1 MTTGFD
7 RWRSTAMAVAIGSLT
22 VFMMFGSQLPRSV
35 IANAAQAQASAGT
48 RSVLD
53 GVYTEEQAKRGQAR
67 YRRCI
72 LCHLDELQ
80 GDPAKRAA
88 PIAGEAFLEK
98 WIGHTVKEL
107 LEKTSTTMPQ
117 DSPGSM
123 TPQEYADVL
132 SYMLQVNKFPAG
144 KEELSAQS
152 EQLDRILI
160 EKPRPDAKN

>member
-1 MTTGFD
+1 MTTRFD
-7 RWRSTAMAVAIGSLT
+7 RWRSTALAIAIGSLA
-22 VFMMFGSQLPRSV
+22 VFMMFGSQVPRSV

-53 GVYTEEQAKRGQAR
+53 GVYTEDQAKRGQAR

-72 LCHLDELQ
+72 LCHLDDLQ
-80 GDPAKRAA
+80 GDPAKQAS

-98 WIGHTVKEL
+98 WIGHTLKEL
-107 LEKTSTTMPQ
+107 FEKTSTTMPQ
-117 DSPGSM
+117 DSPGSLS
-123 TPQEYADVL
+123 PPEYADVL
-132 SYMLQVNKFPAG
+132 SYMLQVNKFPSG

-152 EQLDRILI
+152 AQLDRILI

>member
-1 MTTGFD
+1 VTTRFD
-7 RWRSTAMAVAIGSLT
+7 RWRSTAMKVAIGSLT
-22 VFMMFGSQLPRSV
+22 VFMMFGSRLPRNV
-35 IANAAQAQASAGT
+35 IANAAQAQTSAGT

-80 GDPAKRAA
+80 GDPAKQAA

-107 LEKTSTTMPQ
+107 LEKTSATMPQ

-123 TPQEYADVL
+123 SPQEYADVL
-132 SYMLQVNKFPAG
+132 SYMFQVNKFPAG
-144 KEELSAQS
+144 KEELGA
-152 EQLDRILI
+152 QLDRILI
-160 EKPRPDAKN
+160 EKPRPEAKN

>member
-1 MTTGFD
+1 VASWLHF
-7 RWRSTAMAVAIGSLT
+7 SVAVAIGG
-22 VFMMFGSQLPRSV
+22 VFITFGSHGPRSV
-35 IANAAQAQASAGT
+35 LANAAQAPPSAGT

-53 GVYTEEQAKRGQAR
+53 GVYTEDQAKRGQAR

-80 GDPAKRAA
+80 GDPAKPVA

-132 SYMLQVNKFPAG
+132 SYMLQVNKFPSG

>member
-1 MTTGFD
+1 VTTRFD
-7 RWRSTAMAVAIGSLT
+7 RWRSTALAVAIEG
-22 VFMMFGSQLPRSV
+22 VFITFGSQVPRRV
-35 IANAAQAQASAGT
+35 LANAAQAQPSAGT

-80 GDPAKRAA
+80 GDPAKQAA

-123 TPQEYADVL
+123 SPQEYADVL